1 MSDKARHL
9 ERLNQSIAVSTA
21 LRRGLRADAEAA
33 ERRRALRAWQSG
45 RLQRTHADL
54 LGDKRYAA
62 AARFFVDDLYS
73 ANDSGER
80 DAGVA
85 RAVPSISKLLP
96 PAGVETAAD
105 AIELDALSESLDAAM
120 AEKLG
125 PRVFSLDSTAYAEA
139 YRAVGRS
146 DDRAR
151 QIALM
156 EHLGQSLD
164 TLTRL
169 PLIGTT
175 LKMMRKPAK
184 LVGLG
189 DLQSFLERGFTA
201 FRTMGRSEEFV
212 ARIAARERDL
222 MRAWLAG
229 ETPSA

>member
-1 MSDKARHL
+1 MRLAGFYVCAAAVTVLPILFPNNYFVTVVGISAGIPLRGGVLGFDFFPTNILTEATLRHL
-9 ERLNQSIAVSTA
+9 
-21 LRRGLRADAEAA
+21 AA
-33 ERRRALRAWQSG
+33 TV
-45 RLQRTHADL
+45 THAPRAREHDE
-54 LGDKRYAA
+54 GDR
-62 AARFFVDDLYS
+62 
-73 ANDSGER
+73 R
-80 DAGVA
+80 DEQTSPTEEHRQEDGVA

-164 TLTRL
+164 TLPWMPVGLTYAAL
-169 PLIGTT
+169 PLG
-175 LKMMRKPAK
+175 
-184 LVGLG
+184 
-189 DLQSFLERGFTA
+189 SFITALFVLERMLRGSQAHRPIVA
-201 FRTMGRSEEFV
+201 F
-212 ARIAARERDL
+212 
-222 MRAWLAG
+222 G
-229 ETPSA
+229 EPGADFETEKA